1 MFPRESEN
9 SPISVEE
16 KRNLALA
23 GDSANC
29 FEGFHSNLKHSKSEP
44 DVMFEIPI
52 PLHPVIVHF
61 PIVLVVLGAL
71 LSTLTI
77 FTRRGALPQFAAVTL
92 ILAAGAAQVAINTG
106 GDQAEAV
113 LKRMPEAKPLI
124 LVHAEWGEWVRNVSV
139 FAAIGG
145 VVALAF
151 YRVRNVRRVLAF
163 ITTLLAG
170 AACYC
175 VFEAGE
181 HGAAMVYHH
190 GVGVQVVPDKAGPSP
205 AAPPPAQSAASPS
218 SASAPAPTASATTT
232 PGG

>member
-1 MFPRESEN
+1 
-9 SPISVEE
+9 
-16 KRNLALA
+16 
-23 GDSANC
+23 
-29 FEGFHSNLKHSKSEP
+29 
-44 DVMFEIPI
+44 MFEIPV
-52 PLHPVIVHF
+52 PLHPAIVHF
-61 PIVLVVLGAL
+61 PIALIFLGAL

-92 ILAAGAAQVAINTG
+92 LLAAGAAQVAINTG

-124 LVHAEWGEWVRNVSV
+124 LVHAEWGEWVRNIAV
-139 FAAIGG
+139 FAAISA

-151 YRVRNVRRVLAF
+151 YRVANIRRVLAF

-175 VFEAGE
+175 VFETAEYG
-181 HGAAMVYHH
+181 GAMVYHH
-190 GVGVQVVPDKAGPSP
+190 GVGVHVVPGTTIP
-205 AAPPPAQSAASPS
+205 AQPGSPPAESAASPNP
-218 SASAPAPTASATTT
+218 PAEPGAAAKPTIFETPAATAS

>member
-1 MFPRESEN
+1 
-9 SPISVEE
+9 
-16 KRNLALA
+16 
-23 GDSANC
+23 
-29 FEGFHSNLKHSKSEP
+29 LKHFTSEP

-52 PLHPVIVHF
+52 PLHPAIVHF
-61 PIVLVVLGAL
+61 PIALIFLGAL

-92 ILAAGAAQVAINTG
+92 ILAAALAQLAISTG

-124 LVHAEWGEWVRNVSV
+124 LVHAEWGEWVRNVALI
-139 FAAIGG
+139 AAISA
-145 VVALAF
+145 VLALAF
-151 YRVRNVRRVLAF
+151 YRVANIRRVLAF
-163 ITTLLAG
+163 ITTLIAG

-175 VFEAGE
+175 VFEAAE

-190 GVGVQVVPDKAGPSP
+190 GVGVQVVPDRASPTSVGTP
-205 AAPPPAQSAASPS
+205 AAESAASLAPS
-218 SASAPAPTASATTT
+218 SQPAAAAGQPTVSEAPSAPAATST